1 MFEVIGYTG
10 FEEIVIC
17 DRSEYAGFWEGC
29 DKIEWIISRCGHVSF
44 NRRIHFVIVDNNH
57 SHILRQNCGH
67 ESIKS
72 EVFEIKT
79 HFVRIT

>member
-1 MFEVIGYTG
+1 MFRGLFEVIGYTG

-57 SHILRQNCGH
+57 SHIQTELWP
-67 ESIKS
+67 
-72 EVFEIKT
+72 
-79 HFVRIT
+79 